1 MSPWQNPSLDQIRAA
16 FVRTATVAIVGLSD
30 KPDRPS
36 YGVAMY
42 LARHFTVV
50 PVNPSLKVWNGI
62 AAYGALSE
70 IPNTVKVDLVVIFRR
85 SEEVPAIVDTALS
98 RGVPFIWMQQGVVHD
113 AAAAKAVA
121 AGAFV
126 VMDACSAVVH
136 RQLGPHL

>member
-1 MSPWQNPSLDQIRAA
+1 MSPWQNPSLDQIRTA
-16 FVRTATVAIVGLSD
+16 FLRTTTVAIVGLSD

-50 PVNPSLKVWNGI
+50 PVNPLLKVWNGI

-70 IPNTVKVDLVVIFRR
+70 IPSTVNVDLVVIFRR
-85 SEEVPAIVDTALS
+85 SEEVPAIVDAALA